1 MRSHVETSE
10 SHTQVLVASDG
21 VLAVHDN
28 VVFKANTAAS
38 YGGAVILASG
48 IGFDL
53 HVVVLCDTL

>member
-1 MRSHVETSE
+1 MRSQVETSE
-10 SHTQVLVASDG
+10 SPTQVLVASDG

-38 YGGAVILASG
+38 LGGAVILTLE

-53 HVVVLCDTL
+53 PGLVLCGTF

>member
-10 SHTQVLVASDG
+10 SPTQVFMDPDG
-21 VLAVHDN
+21 VLEVHDN
-28 VVFKANTAAS
+28 VVFKANTGS
-38 YGGAVILASG
+38 LGGAVSLASG